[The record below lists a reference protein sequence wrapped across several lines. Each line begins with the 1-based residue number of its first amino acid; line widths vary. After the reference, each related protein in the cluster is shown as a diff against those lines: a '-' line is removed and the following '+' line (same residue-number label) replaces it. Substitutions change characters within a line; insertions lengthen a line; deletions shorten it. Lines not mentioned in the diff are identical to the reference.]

1 MIQATERERAEAAT
15 RSFLL
20 ASRALVG
27 VAARSLAETSDVTV
41 PQFRALVLLS
51 QRPGSAVS
59 DLAGDLEVHP
69 TTATRLV
76 DRLVRKRFVRRQ
88 TLTSDRRV
96 TQLFLT
102 AGGRD
107 LVDRVTRRRMRDL
120 ARIVNRMPPD
130 SWAAVTD
137 AMTAFAAA
145 AGESTGGDLFAW
157 DAGVT

>member
-1 MIQATERERAEAAT
+1 MVQVSDRARADDAT

-27 VAARSLAETSDVTV
+27 VAARSLAETADITL
-41 PQFRALVLLS
+41 PQFRALVRLS

-59 DLAGDLEVHP
+59 DLAGDLDIHP

-76 DRLVRKRFVRRQ
+76 DRLVRKRLVRRR
-88 TLTSDRRV
+88 TLESDRRV

-102 AGGRD
+102 ASGRD
-107 LVDRVTRRRMRDL
+107 LVDRVTRRRMREI
-120 ARIVNRMPPD
+120 ARIVGRMPED

-137 AMTAFAAA
+137 AMSAFAAA
-145 AGESTGGDLFAW
+145 AGEPTGGDLFAW
-157 DAGVT
+157 DARVS